1 MHNGAQRGK
10 VTQRITKVSMDMLQ
24 AKFDFKLVLI

>member
-10 VTQRITKVSMDMLQ
+10 VTQRITIVSMDMLQ